1 MKQFFLKTMLVAI
14 VMLSGLTAFA
24 QPGYFGNF
32 FTHTSSPS
40 NISANWS
47 QLSDPTLDGNTG
59 AKLIVTQ
66 NWGSSGN
73 YADFKFGTWYNGTNW
88 ALYNEDN

>member
-73 YADFKFGTWYNGTNW
+73 YADFKFGTW
-88 ALYNEDN
+88 